1 MAQKITVIMGP
12 TASGKSALAVARG
25 AQDNAHII
33 NADAM
38 QCYDALPILTA
49 QPPENEQAGL
59 SHALYGVL
67 KPDQSV
73 TAASWVDMAASE
85 IRTAF
90 DAGKTPYIVGGTG
103 LYIKALM
110 EGLSPMPDIPADI
123 RDAVR
128 ARTREDIYADL
139 QSRDPVMAQRLK
151 AGDTQRLMRAMEVLE
166 ATGESLSVWQNMPPK
181 KPHGEWMYHVV
192 AINPDKEILERNIR
206 TRLGNM
212 MKAGVMDEVK
222 TLSAKIDAGV
232 VAPDALIVMAHG
244 FRNLRKT
251 LNGDMSMDDALEATV
266 IETRQYTKR
275 QRTWLRHQIKA
286 DEMIA

>member
-1 MAQKITVIMGP
+1 MGP

-25 AQDNAHII
+25 AHDNAHII

-49 QPPENEQAGL
+49 QPPLHEQAGL

-67 KPDQSV
+67 KPDKSV

-103 LYIKALM
+103 LYLKALM

-181 KPHGEWMYHVV
+181 KLHGEWTYHVV

-222 TLSAKIDAGV
+222 TLSDKIDTGV

-251 LNGDMSMDDALEATV
+251 LNGDMSMDDAMEATV